1 MKFKNV
7 FLEEEEASK
16 WGTYFVKNYPDHK
29 IRLGQ
34 MVRWTGMTI
43 NTEQTIFVKVAHVNR
58 EDPHDID
65 LFYFWHGYLFSV
77 KARQIWGENGLETWD
92 LKYLIAYPTLDYV
105 NILNLSEELTQFQEQ
120 ILQDFKAAMIVYGR
134 KGIGV
139 AGYEKL
145 DPPLPHIQIR
155 VEGKVY

>member
-16 WGTYFVKNYPDHK
+16 WGTYFVKKYPDHK

-77 KARQIWGENGLETWD
+77 DVRQVWGDDDLEAWEFSR
-92 LKYLIAYPTLDYV
+92 LMSYPRFNYSSGIHLP
-105 NILNLSEELTQFQEQ
+105 EELIKDKEQ
-120 ILQDFKAAMIVYGR
+120 ILQDFKTAMVTYGR
-134 KGIGV
+134 KGIGIS
-139 AGYEKL
+139 GYEKL

-155 VEGKVY
+155 VGDKVY